1 MKTTSIAAVAAALVF
16 GFGLAGCSSPA
27 DEAAERL
34 TEELIEGAGGGEVE
48 VDIDDESITFSDEQG
63 NEFSAGDG
71 STIPDT
77 WPEGVPLYMG
87 GQLVFATVQAE
98 GTASALWETDESVEA
113 AVASYDDALQAAGYS
128 LDQEASMAG
137 AQMRTYSG
145 NNLMVNVTV
154 AEGDGVTD
162 VTIAVMPQP

>member
-1 MKTTSIAAVAAALVF
+1 MKTKAIAAGVIAALLSI
-16 GFGLAGCSSPA
+16 GFAGCSNPA

-34 TEELIEGAGGGEVE
+34 TEELVEGAGGGEVD
-48 VDIDDESITFSDEQG
+48 VDIDDETITLSDEEG
-63 NEFSAGDG
+63 NEFSAGEG

-77 WPEGVPLYMG
+77 WPAEVPLYEG
-87 GQLVFATVQAE
+87 GQLMFATVQAE
-98 GTASALWETDESVEA
+98 GTASALWETDESVES
-113 AVASYDDALQAAGYS
+113 ASQNYDDVLTAAGYS

-137 AQMRTYSG
+137 AEMRTYTG